1 MYHSDLL
8 LVGEYLML
16 FFGKSD
22 VGKVRA
28 VNEDSFTTVEFCK
41 NLLLCIICDGMG
53 GYESGEIASELAIM
67 SFTDY
72 IRNHLSPYINTA
84 ENMFDFGS
92 ALNGGI
98 EIYDV
103 LCKAVSAANTTIRQ
117 RGSHDRKL
125 KDMGTTLVAA
135 LIINSM
141 LYIANVGDS
150 RLYMIDNNEMKQL
163 THDHS
168 LVQHLIDSGQITP
181 EEALKHRYRSVLTR
195 VVGLDTFTETD
206 TDIFKFD
213 FKSGYIL
220 MCSDG
225 LYNYF
230 TPEQYNEVLKDADD
244 IDKLTSA
251 VEKLVD
257 NANANGGKDNITV
270 IVIKSPDLV

>member
-1 MYHSDLL
+1 
-8 LVGEYLML
+8 ML

-28 VNEDSFTTVEFCK
+28 VNEDNFTTVEFCK

-53 GYESGEIASELAIM
+53 GYEGGEVASELAILT
-67 SFTDY
+67 FTDY
-72 IRNHLSPYINTA
+72 IRYHLSPYINTA
-84 ENMFDFGS
+84 ENIFDFGA
-92 ALNGGI
+92 ALNGGV
-98 EIYDV
+98 EIYDI

-135 LIINSM
+135 LIINNM
-141 LYIANVGDS
+141 LYVANVGDS
-150 RLYMIDNNEMKQL
+150 RLYMIDNTEMKQI

-168 LVQHLIDSGQITP
+168 LVQNLIDTGKLTH
-181 EEALKHRYRSVLTR
+181 EEARTHRYRSVLTR
-195 VVGLDTFTETD
+195 VVGLDTFMETD

-213 FKSGYIL
+213 FKSGFIL

-230 TPEQYNEVLKDADD
+230 TPEQYSEFLKDITD
-244 IDKLTSA
+244 IDELTSA

-257 NANANGGKDNITV
+257 NANENGGKDNITV